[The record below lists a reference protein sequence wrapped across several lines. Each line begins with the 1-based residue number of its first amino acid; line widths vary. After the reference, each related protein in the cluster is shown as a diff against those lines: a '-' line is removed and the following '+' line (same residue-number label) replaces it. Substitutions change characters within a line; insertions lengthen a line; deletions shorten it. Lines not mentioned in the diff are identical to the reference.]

1 MSSRLVK
8 QQLANLQAEAAAPS
22 TGVTGAAA
30 GVKKRKQRK
39 QRKAL
44 ARAAAKQPAQDA
56 KGVRARNLAYYK
68 ATAGGSQDTTA
79 AELMAQVLWGARL
92 CSCNVLKRF
101 LQQVRPGVH
110 WKAQKD
116 CSQVLAAGRQPTAE
130 AADA

>member
-8 QQLANLQAEAAAPS
+8 QQLANLQAEVAVPS
-22 TGVTGAAA
+22 KGVAGAAA
-30 GVKKRKQRK
+30 GVQKRKQRK

-68 ATAGGSQDTTA
+68 ATAGGSEDTAA

-92 CSCNVLKRF
+92 CSRDVLKRF

-110 WKAQKD
+110 
-116 CSQVLAAGRQPTAE
+116 
-130 AADA
+130 